1 MKFNITFTASGDGQT
16 ETYTGQVT
24 FTEVPEQYGNRTYM
38 NIKSNM
44 IDWPRGENYDLRYD
58 TDYDPQY
65 PMEYITMFY
74 SRRFSGKDGAWKLT
88 GISIEQATE

>member
-1 MKFNITFTASGDGQT
+1 MKFNITFTISGDGQT
-16 ETYTGQVT
+16 KAHTGQIK
-24 FTEVPEQYGNRTYM
+24 FGEVPGQYGNKTYM
-38 NIKSNM
+38 VIKS
-44 IDWPRGENYDLRYD
+44 DWCNLPAGEQYDLRYD